1 MIRRHS
7 ISFKHAFEGLRWVLK
22 TQPNFRIH
30 ILMSALSLFGSWY
43 FQISYVELLII
54 LTLICVGLVIEAV
67 NTGIEETI
75 DALHKD
81 WSHEVK
87 IAKDVAAASMLIFAL
102 GASIIAGII
111 FVPRI
116 LTLF

>member
-1 MIRRHS
+1 MIRKQSLSFRH
-7 ISFKHAFEGLRWVLK
+7 ALEGLKWVLK

-30 ILMSALSLFGSWY
+30 IFLSALSLLGGWY
-43 FQISYVELLII
+43 FEISYVEFLII
-54 LTLICVGLVIEAV
+54 LTLIFIGLVIEAI

-75 DALHKD
+75 DALNKD

-87 IAKDVAAASMLIFAL
+87 IAKDVSAASMLIFAL
-102 GASIIAGII
+102 GSTIIAVVI

-116 LTLF
+116 LALF

>member
-1 MIRRHS
+1 MIKKHSLSFRH
-7 ISFKHAFEGLRWVLK
+7 ALEGLRWVLR

-30 ILMSALSLFGSWY
+30 IFFSLLSLFGSWI
-43 FQISYVELLII
+43 FRISYVEFLII
-54 LTLICVGLVIEAV
+54 LTLIFIGLVIEAV

-87 IAKDVAAASMLIFAL
+87 IAKDVAAASMLIFAV

-111 FVPRI
+111 FIPRI
-116 LTLF
+116 VVFF